1 LARDEARIRG
11 WQSGFVS
18 AGGRRKPSFKEFQ
31 TLAAAA
37 RKRQVTLVRAV
48 RRKQVRELDELLR
61 GVVGGKGGAR
71 DWLPFGPMAAGP

>member
-1 LARDEARIRG
+1 MRG

-18 AGGRRKPSFKEFQ
+18 AGGRRKPSFYEFQ

-48 RRKQVRELDELLR
+48 RRKQVRELDDLLR
-61 GVVGGKGGAR
+61 GVVGVKGDATR
-71 DWLPFGPMAAGP
+71 SWLPFGPMIAGP